1 MKKCLSAIFL
11 IYPNPIKKAW
21 LRAIFVLSLLSIS
34 GGVLANDL
42 LISLSTSSQKTSYQ
56 ASDALLIKF
65 ELSNNTNQDI
75 KILKW
80 QTPLEGGFNANM
92 FDVYNGLARVNYIGR
107 LVKRGAPKD
116 QDYIILTAG
125 KTISELINLE
135 QGYDISAMG
144 DYSISYKNNRL
155 KYQALPVSK
164 TKQAHTKQAQSNVI
178 LGQSSPVLIEIA
190 ENRPS
195 LKKKQKPPVNIKA
208 KLLGKQIPTYQNCS
222 NDETTALDSALD
234 EAERIALI
242 AKDSLNIVPVAKR
255 ANATRYTTWFGV
267 YEEER
272 YDTVKT
278 NFNNISNAL
287 GTQTIGLDC
296 ACADIPASSRDYVY
310 AYVYSDDP
318 YNINLCG
325 AFWGAP
331 TAGSDSQSGTLI
343 HELSHFSVLAG
354 TDDYVYGTAGAKEIA
369 NNEPSLAIYNADN
382 YEYFAENSPP
392 LFMPNASSIPAPT
405 GVSASDGSYSSYV
418 EVSWNIVSSTAT
430 YTVYRS
436 TSADG
441 TYSQIADNIS
451 SLSHNDTPAIAGA
464 TYYYKIKACGS
475 STETCSDYSSYNSGY
490 IPSLMSIA
498 QAIDNTKLSFT
509 NLSEANWY
517 GQTQTFY
524 YDSDAAQSGDISDNQ
539 QSCMQ
544 TIVTGSSD
552 LSFYWKVSSA
562 YSSEYTD
569 DYLRF
574 YIDNIEQS
582 GKISGDIDWQQK
594 FYQLS
599 PGNKA
604 LKWCYTKNES
614 GDDGSD
620 TGWVDKVF
628 HATNDS
634 SILAPSNISASNGS
648 YTSYVQ
654 VSWDS
659 VSSTATYAI
668 YRSTSA
674 NGTYSQIADSPS
686 SPYDDTSAAIGI
698 TYYYKIKACT
708 ASVGSATCGG
718 YSDYASGYISSVP
731 IADAIDNTNLSFT
744 SSGDANWFGQTPTFY
759 YDSDAAQSGNI
770 DDKQQSCMQTT
781 VAGSSDLSFY
791 WKVSSENL
799 AGYLRFYID
808 DIEQS
813 GKISGYIDWQQK
825 SYVLSAG
832 EKVLKWCYNK
842 HESYFNG
849 DMGWVD
855 KIVHATNDS
864 SIQAPTNVNASNGSY
879 TSYVQVSWDS
889 ISSVASYTV
898 YRSTSENGTY
908 LQIADNLSSPYNDT
922 SAVAGTT
929 YYYKIKAC
937 TGSVGSIACSNY
949 SDYDSGYL
957 PSVLIADAVDN
968 TNLSF
973 TSSGD
978 ANWYGQ
984 TQTFYY
990 DSDAAQSGDIDH
1002 DQQSCMQ
1009 TTVTGSSDLSFYWKI
1024 SSVDYND
1031 DYLRFYIDDIEQ
1043 SGKIRGNTDWQQ
1055 KFYQLSAGDK
1065 ALKWCYT
1072 KDLFVEGGSDTGWVD
1087 KIVHTTN
1094 DTSISAPT
1102 GVSASNG
1109 SYTSYVQVSWDSVS
1123 STATYAIYRSTSENG
1138 TYLQIADNQSSPY
1151 NDTLAA
1157 AGVNYYKI
1165 RACTGVGSIACGGYS
1180 DYALGYISSVPI
1192 ADAIDNTNLSFTG
1205 SGDANWFGQT
1215 QTFYYDSD
1223 AAQSGDIG
1231 GSQQSCMQTTV
1242 TGSSD
1247 LSFYWKV
1254 SSEYS
1259 YDYLRFYIDNSEQ
1272 SGKISDYT
1280 DWQQKSYVL
1289 SVGDKVLKWCYT
1301 KDSYGDIG
1309 SDTGWVDKIVHATN
1323 DSSISAPSNV
1333 SASNGSYTSYVQ
1345 VSWDSVSSTATYVIY
1360 RSTSENGTYL
1370 QIADSPSSPYNDT
1383 LAGAG
1388 TTYYYKIKACT
1399 GSVGIVAC
1407 SNYSDYDSGYL
1418 PSLPIADA
1426 IDNANLSFTSLGD
1439 ANWFG
1444 QTQTFYYDSDAAQSG
1459 NIGDSQQSCMQT
1471 TVAGSSDLSFYW
1483 KVSSE
1488 SGYDYL
1494 RFYIDDSEQSGKI
1507 SGYLDWRQKS
1517 YVLSAG
1523 DKVLKWCYTK
1533 DSSADSGSDAAW
1545 IDKIVY
1551 ATNDSSISAPSN
1563 VSASN
1568 GSYTDYVQVSWD
1580 SVSSTATYAIYRSTS
1595 ADGAYSQIAASQS
1608 LSYNDTLPIIGNTY
1622 YYKIKACT
1630 GSVGSVACSN
1640 YSDYALGYISSVPIA
1655 DAVDNTNLS
1664 FTSSGDANWFGQ
1676 TQTFYYD
1683 SDAAQSGDIGD
1694 YQQSCMQTTVA
1705 GSNDL
1710 SFHWK
1715 VSSESDDYLRFY
1727 IDDSE
1732 QSGKIS
1738 GNIDWQQKF
1747 YVLSAGDKVL
1757 KWCYTKDYSADS
1769 GSDAAW
1775 VDKIVNTTNT
1785 YIPAPANV
1793 SASNGSYTAYVR
1805 VSWDSVSSTATY
1817 AIYRSTSADGIYSQ
1831 IATIPSSPYDDTLAK
1846 AGTTYYYKIKACT
1859 GLFGNLTCGSN
1870 DGYDSGYLPS
1880 VPIADAIDN
1889 TNLSFTGS
1897 GDANWFGQTPTFYYD
1912 SDAAQSGDIGYEQ
1925 QSCMQTTVAGSSDL
1939 SFYWKA
1945 SSHNYDYLRFY
1956 IDDSEQSGKISGD
1969 TDWQQKFYVLS
1980 AGNKTLKWCYIKNS
1994 RYGSGSDAAWVDKI
2008 VHATNDSSISA
2019 PSNVSA
2025 SNGSYTSHVQV
2036 SWDSVSSTATYAIYR
2051 STSENGT
2058 YLQIA
2063 DSPSLSYNDTLA
2075 VAGVN
2080 YYKIKACTASVGSVT
2095 CSNYSDYASGYISLV
2110 TIADA
2115 VDNTNLSF
2123 TSSGD
2128 ANWFGQTQ
2136 TFYYDS
2142 DAAQS
2147 GDIGNEQ
2154 QSCMQTTVTGSSD
2167 LSFYWKI
2174 SSAYFSEYVDGY
2186 LEFYIDNIKQSG
2198 KIGGDTDWQQKF
2210 YQLSAGDKALKWCY
2224 TKDLFVG
2231 GGSDTAWVDK
2241 IVHATN
2247 DSSIS
2252 APSNVSASNGSYTSY
2267 VQVSW
2272 DSVSSTATY
2281 AIYRSTSEN
2290 GTYLQIAD
2298 SPSSSY
2304 NDTLAAAGTTYY
2316 YKIKA
2321 CTGSVGS
2328 IACGNYS
2335 DYALGYLLS
2344 VPIADAVDNTNLSF
2358 TISGNANWFG
2368 QTQTFYYDSDAA
2380 QSGDIDHDQQSCMQT
2395 TVTGSSDLSFHWKVS
2410 SAYLSEYADDYLEFY
2425 IDNIKQSGEISGDT
2439 DWQQKSYVLSAGDK
2453 VLKWCYTKDSYGDS
2467 GSDAGWVDKIV
2478 HATNDSSILAPSNVS
2493 ASNGSYTSYVQVSW
2507 DSISSV
2513 ASYTVY
2519 RSTSENGTYL
2529 QIADSP
2535 SSPYND
2541 TLAAAET
2548 TYYYKIKACTGSV
2561 GSIACGN
2568 YSDYASGYLL
2578 SVPIADAV
2586 DNTNLSF
2593 TSSGDANWFGQ
2604 TQTFYYDSD
2613 AAQSGGID
2621 DNQQSC
2627 MQTTVAGSSDLS
2639 FYWKVS
2645 SEYFSYYLEFYIDNI
2660 KQSGKISRD
2669 TDWQQKF
2676 YQLSAGEKVLKW
2688 CYIKDFFVEVEG
2700 GSDAAWVDKIVHATN
2715 DSSISA
2721 PSNVSASNGSYT
2733 SYVQVSWDS
2742 VSSATTYA
2750 IYRSTSENGT
2760 YLQIANSQSL
2770 SYNDTLS
2777 IIGNTYYYK
2786 IRACTGSVGSVAC
2799 SNYSDYA
2806 LGYLP
2811 SVPIA
2816 DAIDN
2821 INLSFTSSGDA
2832 NWFGQTQTFYYDSD
2846 AAQSGNISYD
2856 QQSCMQTTVAG
2867 SSDLSFY
2874 WKISSESDDYLR
2886 FYIDDSEQS
2895 GAISGDTDWQQKSY
2909 VLSAGDKA
2917 LKWCYSK
2924 DLFANSGSGAGW
2936 VDKIVNTANSAY
2948 TAPIIELLPATITAT
2963 VGEAIG
2969 DITVNNTGG
2978 TATSYAISP
2987 AIGNG
2992 LSFSTATGIISGT
3005 PTTTT
3010 DSNSIEYTITATNIT
3025 ANSTDTI
3032 SIKINPKAPSIAIL
3046 PATFT
3051 AVVKTAI
3058 SGIIITNS
3066 AGQELTTCTSN
3077 PTLPAGI
3084 SIAVSTDKATCEFSG
3099 TPSTTQ
3105 DAQTYTI
3112 TATNITG
3119 ADSATLSI
3127 EVKTFSLDVDGNGSL
3142 TASNDGLIIFKY
3154 LLNSNANNLHTTIS
3168 SNAMEGRKTTPELK
3182 AYLDDAG
3189 TILDADGN
3197 QTINASNDGLIIFK
3211 YLLNSNANNLHTTI
3225 SSNAMEGRKT
3235 TPQLKAYLDKFR

>member
-1 MKKCLSAIFL
+1 MKKYLSAIFL
-11 IYPNPIKKAW
+11 IYPNSIKNAW
-21 LRAIFVLSLLSIS
+21 LSAIFVLSLLSIS

-155 KYQALPVSK
+155 KYKVLPVSK

-178 LGQSSPVLIEIA
+178 LGQSSPVLIEIT

-222 NDETTALDSALD
+222 NDEQTALDSALD

-242 AKDSLNIVPVAKR
+242 AKDSLNIAPAAKR

-272 YDTVKT
+272 YDKVKA

-620 TGWVDKVF
+620 AGWVDKVF

-634 SILAPSNISASNGS
+634 SILVPSNISASNGS

-668 YRSTSA
+668 YRSTSE
-674 NGTYSQIADSPS
+674 NGTYLQIADSPS
-686 SPYDDTSAAIGI
+686 SPYNDTSAAIGI

-731 IADAIDNTNLSFT
+731 IADAVDNTNLSFT

-813 GKISGYIDWQQK
+813 GKISGEIDWQQK

-908 LQIADNLSSPYNDT
+908 LQIADSPSSPYNDT
-922 SAVAGTT
+922 SAAAGTT

-957 PSVLIADAVDN
+957 PSVPIADAVDN

-978 ANWYGQ
+978 ANWFGQ

-1094 DTSISAPT
+1094 DSSISAPT

-1254 SSEYS
+1254 SSES
-1259 YDYLRFYIDNSEQ
+1259 GYDYLRFYIDDSEQ
-1272 SGKISDYT
+1272 SGKISGDT
-1280 DWQQKSYVL
+1280 DWRQKFYVL

-1301 KDSYGDIG
+1301 KDSYGDSG

-1323 DSSISAPSNV
+1323 DSSILAPSNV
-1333 SASNGSYTSYVQ
+1333 SASNGNYTSHVQ

-1388 TTYYYKIKACT
+1388 TTYYYKIKSCT
-1399 GSVGIVAC
+1399 SSVGSVAC
-1407 SNYSDYDSGYL
+1407 SNYSDYASGYL

-1426 IDNANLSFTSLGD
+1426 IDNTNLSFTSSGD

-1459 NIGDSQQSCMQT
+1459 DIGGSQQSCMQT

-1595 ADGAYSQIAASQS
+1595 ENGAYSQIAASQS

-1640 YSDYALGYISSVPIA
+1640 YSDYASGYLLSLPIA

-1664 FTSSGDANWFGQ
+1664 FTGSGDANWFGQ

-1785 YIPAPANV
+1785 SIPAPANV

-1897 GDANWFGQTPTFYYD
+1897 GDANWFGQTQTFYYD

-1939 SFYWKA
+1939 SFYWKV

-1994 RYGSGSDAAWVDKI
+1994 RYGSGSDAV
-2008 VHATNDSSISA
+2008 
-2019 PSNVSA
+2019 
-2025 SNGSYTSHVQV
+2025 
-2036 SWDSVSSTATYAIYR
+2036 
-2051 STSENGT
+2051 
-2058 YLQIA
+2058 
-2063 DSPSLSYNDTLA
+2063 
-2075 VAGVN
+2075 
-2080 YYKIKACTASVGSVT
+2080 
-2095 CSNYSDYASGYISLV
+2095 
-2110 TIADA
+2110 
-2115 VDNTNLSF
+2115 
-2123 TSSGD
+2123 
-2128 ANWFGQTQ
+2128 
-2136 TFYYDS
+2136 
-2142 DAAQS
+2142 
-2147 GDIGNEQ
+2147 
-2154 QSCMQTTVTGSSD
+2154 
-2167 LSFYWKI
+2167 
-2174 SSAYFSEYVDGY
+2174 
-2186 LEFYIDNIKQSG
+2186 
-2198 KIGGDTDWQQKF
+2198 
-2210 YQLSAGDKALKWCY
+2210 
-2224 TKDLFVG
+2224 
-2231 GGSDTAWVDK
+2231 WVDK

-2298 SPSSSY
+2298 NPSSPY
-2304 NDTLAAAGTTYY
+2304 NDTSAVAGTTYY

-2328 IACGNYS
+2328 IACS
-2335 DYALGYLLS
+2335 
-2344 VPIADAVDNTNLSF
+2344 
-2358 TISGNANWFG
+2358 
-2368 QTQTFYYDSDAA
+2368 
-2380 QSGDIDHDQQSCMQT
+2380 
-2395 TVTGSSDLSFHWKVS
+2395 
-2410 SAYLSEYADDYLEFY
+2410 
-2425 IDNIKQSGEISGDT
+2425 
-2439 DWQQKSYVLSAGDK
+2439 
-2453 VLKWCYTKDSYGDS
+2453 
-2467 GSDAGWVDKIV
+2467 
-2478 HATNDSSILAPSNVS
+2478 
-2493 ASNGSYTSYVQVSW
+2493 
-2507 DSISSV
+2507 
-2513 ASYTVY
+2513 
-2519 RSTSENGTYL
+2519 
-2529 QIADSP
+2529 
-2535 SSPYND
+2535 
-2541 TLAAAET
+2541 
-2548 TYYYKIKACTGSV
+2548 
-2561 GSIACGN
+2561 N
-2568 YSDYASGYLL
+2568 YSDYASGYISL
-2578 SVPIADAV
+2578 VTIADAV

-2613 AAQSGGID
+2613 AAQSGDIGHDQQSCMQTTVAGSSDLSFYWKVSSESYFNYLEFYIYNSGGQNSRISSNTDWQRKSYVLSAGDKVLRWCYIKDFPGYSGSDTGWVDKIVHATNDSSIPAPTGVNASNGSYTSYVQVSWDSVSSTATYVIYRSTSENGTYLQIADSQSLSYNDTLPIIGNTYYYKIKACTGSVGIVTCSNYSDYALGYISSVPIADAIDNTNLSFTSSGDANWFGQTQTFYYDSDAAQSGDIGNYQQSCMQTTVAGSNDLSFYWKVSSESDDYLRFYIDNIEQSKISGDIDWQQKSYVLNAGDKVLKWCYTKNYYYDSGSDTGWVDKIVHAVNDSSIPTPTGVNASNGSYTSYVQVSWDSVSSTATYAIYRSTSADGIYSQIATIPSSPYDDTSAKAATTYYYKIKACTGSFGNLTCGSNDGYDSGYLSSVPIADAIDNTSLSFTSSGDANWFGQTQTFYYGSDAAQSGGID

-2645 SEYFSYYLEFYIDNI
+2645 SKHFFDYLKFYIDNI
-2660 KQSGKISRD
+2660 EQSGRIGGY

-2676 YQLSAGEKVLKW
+2676 YQLSAGDKTLKW
-2688 CYIKDFFVEVEG
+2688 CYTKYLLVEGYG
-2700 GSDAAWVDKIVHATN
+2700 GSDTGWVDKIVHAVN
-2715 DSSISA
+2715 DSSIPA
-2721 PSNVSASNGSYT
+2721 PTNVSASNGSYT

-2786 IRACTGSVGSVAC
+2786 IKACTGSVGSVAC

-2806 LGYLP
+2806 SGYIS

-2816 DAIDN
+2816 DAVDN
-2821 INLSFTSSGDA
+2821 TNLSFTGSGDT

-2846 AAQSGNISYD
+2846 AAQSGDISD
-2856 QQSCMQTTVAG
+2856 EQQSCMQTTVAG

-2874 WKISSESDDYLR
+2874 WKVSSEKNSHYLS

-2895 GAISGDTDWQQKSY
+2895 GRISGDIDWQQKSY
-2909 VLSAGDKA
+2909 VLSAGEKV
-2917 LKWCYSK
+2917 LKWCYTK
-2924 DLFANSGSGAGW
+2924 DPAAKSGSDAGW

-2948 TAPIIELLPATITAT
+2948 TAPIIELLPASITAT
-2963 VGEAIG
+2963 VGKAIG
-2969 DITVNNTGG
+2969 NITVNNTGG

-2987 AIGNG
+2987 AIDNG

-3010 DSNSIEYTITATNIT
+3010 DSNSIEYTITATNVT

-3058 SGIIITNS
+3058 SGVTITNS
-3066 AGQELTTCTSN
+3066 AGQELTACTSN

-3084 SIAVSTDKATCEFSG
+3084 SIVVSTDKATCEFSG

-3119 ADSATLSI
+3119 TDSATISI

-3168 SNAMEGRKTTPELK
+3168 SNAMEGRRTTPELK

-3235 TPQLKAYLDKFR
+3235 TPQLKAYLDTYK